1 MVIFGC
7 IIPVRAILL
16 PMLPQCGCTGCEP
29 LPIGGIAVR
38 RDDVVCQILPPA
50 KCKRFIQA
58 PQAEKSA
65 AVAAFIRLHQF
76 HQLLLQCLSVCPYS
90 MDKQDCRQ
98 GHLRNNR
105 ASVRSKPARKNL
117 PLAILCIG
125 KMSVPISGFSG
136 KLRCS
141 CRNPFKFMNQDII
154 HERNGYIMPPACRCP
169 FPNRF

>member
-1 MVIFGC
+1 MY
-7 IIPVRAILL
+7 
-16 PMLPQCGCTGCEP
+16 
-29 LPIGGIAVR
+29 
-38 RDDVVCQILPPA
+38 
-50 KCKRFIQA
+50 RF
-58 PQAEKSA
+58 PSPKS
-65 AVAAFIRLHQF
+65 
-76 HQLLLQCLSVCPYS
+76 CSE
-90 MDKQDCRQ
+90 DKQDCRQ

-136 KLRCS
+136 KLRRS

-169 FPNRF
+169 VPKPKGNLPVRFLSRLQIG